1 LPVIVGRS
9 GHFFTI
15 FELSLGGALSRRFL
29 GLVAILL
36 LAGGFI
42 FADAFARLGDARLQ
56 LIRESAL
63 AGEQASRFRNNVALY
78 SEDSMA
84 PGVTM
89 DETLVRAGAT
99 PPQAAS
105 IVDAAQGVY
114 DLRHVRAGNRL
125 EIGRSSAGNVV
136 AIRYQID
143 ADRVLSIHP
152 AENAADG
159 SGAQTS
165 AYEAPAYQ
173 VPAYRAEVKAI
184 PSHTDVTV
192 VRGEVHDSLFNA
204 VKDAG
209 ERSELAMSLAEIFGW
224 DLDFYTDPRQG
235 DTFRVVVEKK
245 FYLDGQT
252 AGYGRILAA
261 EYINDGRSYQAV
273 LFHDASG
280 APAYYGAD
288 GKSLQKAFLRS
299 PLKFAAPITSH
310 FSNSRFH
317 PILKQ
322 YRPHLGVDFGAPAGT
337 PVQAIGAG
345 KVIFAASKGGDGNM
359 VEIQHTNGF
368 QTMYLHLSRILVRLG
383 QRVEAG
389 DSIGL
394 VGMTGLATG
403 PHLDFRI
410 LDHGIFRNFET
421 LRLHLPP
428 AEPVP
433 NSNLAEFSSVRDRAL
448 AQMGSA
454 TLDPRSPSGQ

>member
-1 LPVIVGRS
+1 
-9 GHFFTI
+9 
-15 FELSLGGALSRRFL
+15 LSRRFL
-29 GLVAILL
+29 GLLAVLL
-36 LAGGFI
+36 LAGGLLLAGVFSH
-42 FADAFARLGDARLQ
+42 LSDARLH
-56 LIRESAL
+56 LLREAAL
-63 AGEQASRFRNNVALY
+63 AGDQANQFRHTVASY
-78 SEDSMA
+78 SEERIAS
-84 PGVTM
+84 GL
-89 DETLVRAGAT
+89 TLRQTLTREGAT
-99 PPQAAS
+99 PEQAATILDS
-105 IVDAAQGVY
+105 AQGVY

-125 EIGRSSAGNVV
+125 EIGRSPQGQLL
-136 AIRYQID
+136 AIRYEID
-143 ADRVLSIHP
+143 PDRILSIQP
-152 AENAADG
+152 ENASLSG
-159 SGAQTS
+159 SEQTALTGS
-165 AYEAPAYQ
+165 STVAPAFH
-173 VPAYRAEVKAI
+173 AEVKTI
-184 PSHTDVTV
+184 PSRTGVTV

-209 ERSELAMSLAEIFGW
+209 ERSELAMGLAEIFGW
-224 DLDFYTDPRQG
+224 DIDFYTDPREG
-235 DTFRVVVEKK
+235 DTFRVVVEKRS
-245 FYLDGQT
+245 YPSGQT

-261 EYINDGRSYQAV
+261 EYNNDGHAYQAV

-280 APAYYGAD
+280 APAYYRAD

-322 YRPHLGVDFGAPAGT
+322 YRPHLGIDFGAPAGT

-345 KVIFAASKGGDGNM
+345 KVIFAAAKGGDGNM

-410 LDHGIFRNFET
+410 LDHGVFRNFET
-421 LRLHLPP
+421 LREHLPP

-433 NSNLAEFSSVRDRAL
+433 TSNLAEFTTVRDRAMTQMDAP
-448 AQMGSA
+448 AQDASTKLYRM
-454 TLDPRSPSGQ
+454 

>member
-1 LPVIVGRS
+1 
-9 GHFFTI
+9 
-15 FELSLGGALSRRFL
+15 LSRRFL
-29 GLVAILL
+29 GLLAALLVVGGLL
-36 LAGGFI
+36 LAGVFSHLSN
-42 FADAFARLGDARLQ
+42 AKLHL
-56 LIRESAL
+56 LREAAL
-63 AGEQASRFRNNVALY
+63 AGDQANQFRHMVSSY
-78 SEDSMA
+78 SGERIA
-84 PGVTM
+84 PGL
-89 DETLVRAGAT
+89 TLGQTLMRDGAT
-99 PPQAAS
+99 PEQTARILDS
-105 IVDAAQGVY
+105 AQGVY

-125 EIGRSSAGNVV
+125 EVGRSPQGQLL
-136 AIRYQID
+136 AIRYEID
-143 ADRVLSIHP
+143 PDRILSIQP
-152 AENAADG
+152 EDASLPGSEQVAALAG
-159 SGAQTS
+159 SSVQA
-165 AYEAPAYQ
+165 AAFH
-173 VPAYRAEVKAI
+173 AEVKTI
-184 PSHTDVTV
+184 PSRTDVAV

-224 DLDFYTDPRQG
+224 DLDFYTDPREG
-235 DTFRVVVEKK
+235 DTFRVVVEKRS
-245 FYLDGQT
+245 YLDGQT

-261 EYINDGRSYQAV
+261 EYNNDGRAYQAV

-322 YRPHLGVDFGAPAGT
+322 YRPHLGIDFGAPMGT

-345 KVIFAASKGGDGNM
+345 KVIFAAAKGGDGNM

-410 LDHGIFRNFET
+410 VDHGVFRNFET
-421 LRLHLPP
+421 LREHLPP
-428 AEPVP
+428 AEPIP
-433 NSNLAEFSSVRDRAL
+433 TSNLAEFTTVRDRAMT
-448 AQMGSA
+448 QMGAPALDARSSSA
-454 TLDPRSPSGQ
+454 PNNDSPSNIAAIH

>member
-1 LPVIVGRS
+1 
-9 GHFFTI
+9 
-15 FELSLGGALSRRFL
+15 LSRRFL
-29 GLVAILL
+29 GLLAVLL
-36 LAGGFI
+36 LAGGLLLASVFSH
-42 FADAFARLGDARLQ
+42 LSDARLHF
-56 LIRESAL
+56 LREAAL
-63 AGEQASRFRNNVALY
+63 AGDQANQFRHTVSSY
-78 SEDSMA
+78 SGERIVS
-84 PGVTM
+84 GLTLGQ
-89 DETLVRAGAT
+89 TLVRDGAT
-99 PPQAAS
+99 PEQAVK
-105 IVDAAQGVY
+105 IVDSAQGVY

-125 EIGRSSAGNVV
+125 EIGRSPRGQLL
-136 AIRYQID
+136 AIRYEID
-143 ADRVLSIHP
+143 PDRILSIQP
-152 AENAADG
+152 EDAPEQGSALIGSSVQAA
-159 SGAQTS
+159 AFH
-165 AYEAPAYQ
+165 
-173 VPAYRAEVKAI
+173 AEVKTI
-184 PSHTDVTV
+184 PSRTDVAV

-209 ERSELAMSLAEIFGW
+209 ERSELAMSLAGIFGW
-224 DLDFYTDPRQG
+224 DLDFYTDPREG
-235 DTFRVVVEKK
+235 DTFRVVVEKRS
-245 FYLDGQT
+245 YLSGQT

-261 EYINDGRSYQAV
+261 EYNNDGRAYQAV

-322 YRPHLGVDFGAPAGT
+322 YRPHLGIDFGAPAGT

-345 KVIFAASKGGDGNM
+345 KVIFAAAKGGDGDM

-421 LRLHLPP
+421 LREHLPP
-428 AEPVP
+428 AEPIP
-433 NSNLAEFSSVRDRAL
+433 TSNLAEFTTVRDRAMT
-448 AQMGSA
+448 QMGAPALDARSSSA
-454 TLDPRSPSGQ
+454 PSNDSSPNIAAIH